1 MLLIDLVR
9 EGKSWGELSV
19 RLEPL
24 RVYRRGELQF
34 SYSDRVTYHNLCT
47 AAEVRAYN
55 KLLTWLGSDD
65 VSLSWTPTAPVLYPN
80 ADGKYQLESTMQT
93 NLPPTVS

>member
-24 RVYRRGELQF
+24 MVYRRGELQF
-34 SYSDRVTYHNLCT
+34 TYSDRVTYHNIST

-55 KLLTWLGSDD
+55 KLLMWLGSDD
-65 VSLSWTPTAPVLYPN
+65 VFIKHGLKVFLKSEIL
-80 ADGKYQLESTMQT
+80 
-93 NLPPTVS
+93 